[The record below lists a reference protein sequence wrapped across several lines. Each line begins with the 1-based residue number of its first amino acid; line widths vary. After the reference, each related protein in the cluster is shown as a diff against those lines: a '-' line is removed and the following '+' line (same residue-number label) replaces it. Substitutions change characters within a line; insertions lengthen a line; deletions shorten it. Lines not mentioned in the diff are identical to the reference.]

1 MEKPDSLITETLLQT
16 RRQSDAVTAISD
28 SALKVVLS
36 YYPVC
41 RCQRTSPELRRGKL
55 SAHFRHKKTQFC
67 VRLEFVPAALWLQ
80 RRRVRLSCR
89 DKIEF
94 QFEVPKCTRTNPLHH
109 LTSGVPPSGGI
120 KK

>member
-41 RCQRTSPELRRGKL
+41 RCQRTSPELLRGKH
-55 SAHFRHKKTQFC
+55 SRPFQITKKLNLAPDRPSFAKAT
-67 VRLEFVPAALWLQ
+67 AGK
-80 RRRVRLSCR
+80 R
-89 DKIEF
+89 DKIESNL
-94 QFEVPKCTRTNPLHH
+94 QSQMYVERTPCLEE
-109 LTSGVPPSGGI
+109 SRF
-120 KK
+120 KR